1 MTNYEKIRSMDFD
14 EFVDWLDKNFNYSE
28 PPWSLWFDGK
38 YCQRCEVEKATY
50 VDSGRELE
58 FAYCELHDN
67 CRFFDCEINDRKTI
81 KMWLDLDCE
90 EN

>member
-1 MTNYEKIRSMDFD
+1 MEGVRILNEISPMSAG
-14 EFVDWLDKNFNYSE
+14 V
-28 PPWSLWFDGK
+28 WFDGK
-38 YCQRCEVEKATY
+38 YCQRCEAEKTTY
-50 VDSGRELE
+50 VDSSRELD

-67 CRFFDCEINDRKTI
+67 CRFFDCKINNRKTI